1 MQIFNL
7 PQRSEEWNQIR
18 RGVLTASDAAT
29 IAANGIGLETLCLR
43 KALEI
48 CTDIQTESYINED
61 IERGVEQ
68 EEEARA
74 LYSIKTGYKIQ
85 QVGFI
90 KSQELV
96 GCSPDG
102 LIDEEGLVE
111 FKCRNELNHFK
122 RLLGYAIDREHYA
135 QCQMQL
141 LITGRKWND
150 YVCYNRNFPL
160 DKQLVI
166 ERVYPDKKEMDKIQK
181 GLERG
186 HELIVKHLKKF
197 GEKK

>member
-1 MQIFNL
+1 MQIYNL
-7 PQRSEEWNQIR
+7 PQRSDEWYAIR

-29 IAANGIGLETLCLR
+29 IAANGTGLETLCLR
-43 KALEI
+43 KALEL
-48 CTDIQTESYINED
+48 CTNIVLDSYTNED

-68 EEEARA
+68 EQEARA
-74 LYSIKTGYKIQ
+74 LYSIQTGNTIQ

-90 KSQELV
+90 KADDYV

-102 LIDEEGLVE
+102 LIEKDGLVE

-122 RLLGYAIDREHYA
+122 RLLGYTIDREHYA

-166 ERVYPDKKEMDKIQK
+166 ERIYPDKKEMDKIQK

-186 HELIVKHLKKF
+186 HELIAKHLKKF